1 MPVAPN
7 APLWIAQ
14 IGTLPGA
21 VPPTCDPAFDLTA
34 PAAVGGGSLRQAL
47 SDYEQSRSPEDLARL
62 PIKPGQRPALFEVKP
77 LVPAALR
84 FAREATSDAM
94 RAHRA
99 FLCVCHAIKDA
110 DGHDLRADDFGPVK
124 DLGRG
129 LRQASDEWLDHVAGI
144 YGNDALVEV
153 ATVAFERADAGPRA
167 LRPFALPRGRM
178 LPL

>member
-1 MPVAPN
+1 MPIAPN
-7 APLWIAQ
+7 APVWIAQ

-21 VPPTCDPAFDLTA
+21 VPPSCDPALDLAAKTA
-34 PAAVGGGSLRQAL
+34 TDGGSLRQAL
-47 SDYEQSRSPEDLARL
+47 SDYEASRSPEDLARL
-62 PIKPGQRPALFEVKP
+62 PRVTGQMLTLFEVKP

-84 FAREATSDAM
+84 FAREAPSETM
-94 RAHRA
+94 RAHRC
-99 FLCVCHAIKDA
+99 FLCVCHAIKDSA
-110 DGHDLRADDFGPVK
+110 GNEILAEDFGPVK

-129 LRQASDEWLDHVAGI
+129 MRQASDEWLDHVSML
-144 YGNDALVEV
+144 YGNDAIVEV

>member
-1 MPVAPN
+1 MPIPPN
-7 APLWIAQ
+7 APVWIAQ

-21 VPPTCDPAFDLTA
+21 VPPSCDPALDLAAKTA
-34 PAAVGGGSLRQAL
+34 TDGGSLRQAL
-47 SDYEQSRSPEDLARL
+47 SDYEASRSPEDLARL
-62 PIKPGQRPALFEVKP
+62 PRVTGQSLTLFEVKP

-84 FAREATSDAM
+84 FAREAPSETM
-94 RAHRA
+94 RAHRC

-110 DGHDLRADDFGPVK
+110 SGNDIRAEDFGPVK

-129 LRQASDEWLDHVAGI
+129 MKQASDEWLDHVSAL
-144 YGNDALVEV
+144 YGNDAIVEV
-153 ATVAFERADAGPRA
+153 ATIAFERADAGPRA

>member
-1 MPVAPN
+1 MPTAPN

-21 VPPTCDPAFDLTA
+21 SPPSCDPALNLSA
-34 PAAVGGGSLRQAL
+34 KPADGSSLRQAL
-47 SDYEQSRSPEDLARL
+47 SDYEASRSPEDLARL
-62 PIKPGQRPALFEVKP
+62 PVVPGRSLVLYEVRPLA
-77 LVPAALR
+77 PAALR

-94 RAHRA
+94 RAHRC

-110 DGHDLRADDFGPVK
+110 DGNELRAESFGPVK

-129 LRQASDEWLDHVAGI
+129 LRQASDEWLDHVVMTF
-144 YGNDALVEV
+144 GNDAVSEV

>member
-1 MPVAPN
+1 LPIAPN
-7 APLWIAQ
+7 APLRIIQ
-14 IGTLPGA
+14 LGSLVGA
-21 VPPTCDPAFDLTA
+21 NPPTCDPALDLSA
-34 PAAVGGGSLRQAL
+34 PARGDNPSLRAAL
-47 SDYEQSRSPEDLARL
+47 SDYEATRSPEDLARL
-62 PIKPGQRPALFEVKP
+62 PVKPGMALTLFEARP

-84 FAREATSDAM
+84 WAREAPSEAM

-99 FLCVCHAIKDA
+99 FLCVCHTYTDA
-110 DGHDLRADDFGPVK
+110 DGNERRAEEFGAIK

-129 LRQASDEWLDHVAGI
+129 MRQASDEWLDHVAES
-144 YGNDALVEV
+144 YGNDAVVEV

>member
-1 MPVAPN
+1 MPIPPN
-7 APLWIAQ
+7 TPVWIAQ

-21 VPPTCDPAFDLTA
+21 VPPSCDPALDLAAKTA
-34 PAAVGGGSLRQAL
+34 TDGGSLRQAL
-47 SDYEQSRSPEDLARL
+47 SDYEASRSPEDLARL
-62 PIKPGQRPALFEVKP
+62 PRVTGQSLTLFEVKP

-84 FAREATSDAM
+84 FAREAPSETM
-94 RAHRA
+94 RAHRC

-110 DGHDLRADDFGPVK
+110 SGNSILAEDFGPVK

-129 LRQASDEWLDHVAGI
+129 MRQASDEWLDHVSAL
-144 YGNDALVEV
+144 YGNDAIVEV

>member
-1 MPVAPN
+1 MPIAPN
-7 APLWIAQ
+7 APVWIAQ

-21 VPPTCDPAFDLTA
+21 VPPSCDPALDLAAKTA
-34 PAAVGGGSLRQAL
+34 TDGGSLRQAL
-47 SDYEQSRSPEDLARL
+47 SDYEASRSPEDLARL
-62 PIKPGQRPALFEVKP
+62 PRVTGQSLTLFEVKP

-84 FAREATSDAM
+84 FAREAPSETM
-94 RAHRA
+94 RAHRC

-110 DGHDLRADDFGPVK
+110 SGNSILAEDFGPVK

-129 LRQASDEWLDHVAGI
+129 MKQASDEWLDHVSAL
-144 YGNDALVEV
+144 YGNDAIVEV

>member
-1 MPVAPN
+1 MPIPPN
-7 APLWIAQ
+7 APVWIAQ

-21 VPPTCDPAFDLTA
+21 VPPSCDPALDLAAKTA
-34 PAAVGGGSLRQAL
+34 TDGGSLRQAL
-47 SDYEQSRSPEDLARL
+47 SDYEASRSPEDLARL
-62 PIKPGQRPALFEVKP
+62 PRVTGQSLTLFEVKP

-84 FAREATSDAM
+84 FAREAPSETM
-94 RAHRA
+94 RAHRC

-110 DGHDLRADDFGPVK
+110 SGNSILAEDFGPVK

-129 LRQASDEWLDHVAGI
+129 MKQASDEWLDHVSAL
-144 YGNDALVEV
+144 YGNDAIVEV

>member
-1 MPVAPN
+1 MPIAPN
-7 APLWIAQ
+7 QPLWIVQ

-21 VPPTCDPAFDLTA
+21 VPPTCDPALDLTA
-34 PAAVGGGSLRQAL
+34 KATDGGSLRQAL
-47 SDYEQSRSPEDLARL
+47 SDYEASRSPEDLARL
-62 PIKPGQRPALFEVKP
+62 PIKPGAAPVRFEVKP

-84 FAREATSDAM
+84 FAREASSDAM
-94 RAHRA
+94 RAHRC
-99 FLCVCHAIKDA
+99 FLCVCHAIKDS
-110 DGHDLRADDFGPVK
+110 DGNDLRAEDFGPIK

-129 LRQASDEWLDHVAGI
+129 MRQASDEWLDHVATLF
-144 YGNDALVEV
+144 GNDAVTEV